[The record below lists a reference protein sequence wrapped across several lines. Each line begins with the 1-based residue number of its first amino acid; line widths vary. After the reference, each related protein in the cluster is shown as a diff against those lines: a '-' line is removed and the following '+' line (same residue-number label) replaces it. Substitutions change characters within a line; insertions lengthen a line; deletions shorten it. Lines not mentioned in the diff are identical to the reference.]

1 MLPYALLACCYG
13 FGINPIKR
21 QPTKGDRGRTLTG
34 GVGDHVER
42 EADHQALDVVPLQS
56 VLTRPPELESA
67 GVRAEAA
74 MLDDTMVHIHVALQR
89 GRGLVREQYAEQVH
103 VAARR
108 PLVPAVV
115 VRAECHGRAPIG
127 GEARGGPGG
136 LAAGEPVPGEP
147 LPRESVSRLRR
158 DPGGVRRVDPEGA
171 GAARRG
177 GDGRVLCASAGDE
190 NRR

>member
-1 MLPYALLACCYG
+1 MMLPYALLACYG

-74 MLDDTMVHIHVALQR
+74 MLDDTMVHIHVAL
-89 GRGLVREQYAEQVH
+89 
-103 VAARR
+103 
-108 PLVPAVV
+108 
-115 VRAECHGRAPIG
+115 
-127 GEARGGPGG
+127 
-136 LAAGEPVPGEP
+136 
-147 LPRESVSRLRR
+147 
-158 DPGGVRRVDPEGA
+158 
-171 GAARRG
+171 
-177 GDGRVLCASAGDE
+177 
-190 NRR
+190 